1 MLYYEFNTNDK
12 TYKLRLSTRNTIALE
27 KQLGCNPMTIFFPGG
42 KISSKEEDEF
52 TIPSVTTMVY
62 ILHYSLQQYQHNIS
76 LNDSYDIFDKWLDEG
91 NTVTDFMPIIT
102 EIFKVSGIF
111 AEGKEEVKN

>member
-12 TYKLRLSTRNTIALE
+12 TYKLRLNTRNIIALE
-27 KQLGCNPMTIFFPGG
+27 KKLGQNPLTIFFPGG
-42 KISSKEEDEF
+42 KINSKDE
-52 TIPSVTTMVY
+52 TEYTLPSVEAMVS

-76 LNDSYDIFDKWLDEG
+76 FADTEEIFDKWIEEKH
-91 NTVTDFMPIIT
+91 TVTDFLPIVT

-111 AEGKEEVKN
+111 AEGEEKEKN